1 MLEFFRAVGWK
12 SILRRNWPLALMV
25 LALLAW
31 SAFGA
36 PALLR
41 TSLAALTDYQAPY
54 GSSNVTGETGAA
66 LSQHIVIVVIS
77 GLRLDASYQ
86 MTNLNG
92 LRQQGAD
99 RVAETGLP
107 SYSLPAWATI
117 GTAAWPEQHGQTTGL
132 NVRAIQ
138 LDSIFSAATRGRLT
152 NAVAGSARWQKLYA
166 GQINAVPGDQSS
178 EALIE
183 SPNVARA
190 HDDVAETSAL
200 SLLHSSQPNLLVVQ
214 FSELERAGQQFG
226 TPSPA
231 YTDALQIIDIRLGRL
246 LAAIDLHATTVLVT
260 ADHGLVE
267 RGGYGGSEDAVLQ
280 VPLVVAGQ
288 AVKPGK
294 YDPGMQT
301 DIAPTIAVLLGTSMP
316 RDSQGD
322 VLFDMLDMGD
332 GAKAKR
338 AVDWAEQ
345 AIERFTQISKLIGIG
360 SIDHPQLAQARLALA
375 QSDYQAAFMAAQSEV
390 RTTRDLVFALREGR
404 IQQERLLRTPG
415 LFALLLPF
423 GLYAWWITKRQWRL
437 KEPLLGA
444 VVYFVAFYALFFAS
458 GNSLS
463 LSTFN
468 SSSEIV
474 ASLSTFVLDAS
485 IALLVAAVSIGLF
498 SSGMSYR
505 QTALAALN
513 AGIFI
518 AAALWVQIAIFYWL
532 YDFTWSWFVP
542 DVTRIFVYY
551 LAVAQSGGFMPSNLP
566 VPFIVLLPLVAVGTR
581 SILIRLSHQF
591 AAAH

>member
-1 MLEFFRAVGWK
+1 
-12 SILRRNWPLALMV
+12 
-25 LALLAW
+25 
-31 SAFGA
+31 
-36 PALLR
+36 
-41 TSLAALTDYQAPY
+41 
-54 GSSNVTGETGAA
+54 
-66 LSQHIVIVVIS
+66 
-77 GLRLDASYQ
+77 
-86 MTNLNG
+86 
-92 LRQQGAD
+92 
-99 RVAETGLP
+99 
-107 SYSLPAWATI
+107 
-117 GTAAWPEQHGQTTGL
+117 
-132 NVRAIQ
+132 
-138 LDSIFSAATRGRLT
+138 
-152 NAVAGSARWQKLYA
+152 
-166 GQINAVPGDQSS
+166 
-178 EALIE
+178 
-183 SPNVARA
+183 
-190 HDDVAETSAL
+190 
-200 SLLHSSQPNLLVVQ
+200 
-214 FSELERAGQQFG
+214 
-226 TPSPA
+226 
-231 YTDALQIIDIRLGRL
+231 
-246 LAAIDLHATTVLVT
+246 
-260 ADHGLVE
+260 
-267 RGGYGGSEDAVLQ
+267 
-280 VPLVVAGQ
+280 
-288 AVKPGK
+288 
-294 YDPGMQT
+294 MQT